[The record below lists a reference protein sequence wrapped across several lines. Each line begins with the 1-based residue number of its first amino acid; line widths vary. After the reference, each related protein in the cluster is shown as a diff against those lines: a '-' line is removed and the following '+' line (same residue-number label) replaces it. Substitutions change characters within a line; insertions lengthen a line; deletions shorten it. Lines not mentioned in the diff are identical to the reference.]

1 LITFQAITGWGLGV
15 ECLLHRLHASF
26 YAWYFSLVLRTYL
39 ESEFCMGYAH
49 AKSTFQ
55 TTFQTA
61 SKTQSTME
69 LAQAI
74 QVIDQISRRHRGRPL
89 THPEKIALTAAWWDQ
104 TYEEAVV
111 DEEVAITYLS
121 SRVAPEL
128 WQMLSDHFGRSLK
141 KKNIRHFLEEHVL
154 PEQWAGLGSGP
165 EATDPSAAIP
175 CFGREDDLNALIELT
190 AIARCLQIT
199 GEAGIGKSSI
209 ANALGQAM
217 QMQAMPFQV
226 IRASICHQPSP
237 TYIAQIILQELN
249 PRWAAEASRGDQP
262 HSVMD
267 ALFQA
272 LRYNRAL
279 ILLDSAESW
288 ATAVENRRK
297 NSSEQIVQEI
307 EVFLRRVIEE
317 QHKSCVLLISRVPIP
332 IVTALEV
339 KKYPCRSYHLEQ
351 LQEDAALQLLAS
363 YDLKD
368 PDQWP
373 FLIQR
378 YRPNP
383 LALIQAAQ
391 MIQNLFNGSVKEF
404 IDLDTIIMFES
415 FEKVFRSCDFSE
427 LELKILNLIGTQEG
441 IKISKIL
448 TSINGSHS
456 EIIATFEG
464 LLRESLIER
473 HNANEGYFYTIPPM
487 LSKFLKQQQPG
498 IKSVAL

>member
-1 LITFQAITGWGLGV
+1 V
-15 ECLLHRLHASF
+15 
-26 YAWYFSLVLRTYL
+26 
-39 ESEFCMGYAH
+39 GYAH

-55 TTFQTA
+55 TNFPTA
-61 SKTQSTME
+61 SKTQSIME

-74 QVIDQISRRHRGRPL
+74 QVINQISQRQRGRPL

-111 DEEVAITYLS
+111 DEGVAITYLS

-141 KKNIRHFLEEHVL
+141 KKNIRHFLEEHVPL
-154 PEQWAGLGSGP
+154 EQRVSLASET
-165 EATDPSAAIP
+165 EASQGQVPSTPISL
-175 CFGREDDLNALIELT
+175 FGREEDLKALVELT
-190 AIARCLQIT
+190 AIARCIQIT
-199 GEAGIGKSSI
+199 GEAGIGKSSV
-209 ANALGQAM
+209 ANALGLAM
-217 QMQAMPFQV
+217 QTQALPFQV

-237 TYIAQIILQELN
+237 TYIAQAVLQELN
-249 PRWAAEASRGDQP
+249 PRQAAEISQVDPP
-262 HSVMD
+262 HLVMD
-267 ALFQA
+267 ALFQE

-279 ILLDSAESW
+279 IVLDSAESW
-288 ATAVENRRK
+288 AKAAENRLE
-297 NSSEQIVQEI
+297 NNSEQIVQEI

-317 QHKSCVLLISRVPIP
+317 QHKSCILLISRIPIP
-332 IVTALEV
+332 IVMALEV
-339 KKYPCRSYHLEQ
+339 KKYPCRSYHLGQ
-351 LQEDAALQLLAS
+351 LQEESARQLLAS

-368 PDQWP
+368 PDQWL

-404 IDLDTIIMFES
+404 IDLDTIIMFDS
-415 FEKVFRSCDFSE
+415 FEKVFRNCDFSD
-427 LELKILNLIGTQEG
+427 LELQILNLIGTQEG

-448 TSINGSHS
+448 TSIHGSHS

-487 LSKFLKQQQPG
+487 LGKFLKQQQQE